1 MQIPWREDGCRGEK
15 AEDKEPKPE
24 RQVLKQILNGSH
36 RKETAF
42 SQMEGTISVL
52 SKFLLSFSTFL
63 KLQYQDI
70 VQMARK
76 GKNYI
81 HLLFLF
87 SSGIVS
93 REH

>member
-1 MQIPWREDGCRGEK
+1 MQIPWRQDGCRGK
-15 AEDKEPKPE
+15 IAEDKELKPE
-24 RQVLKQILNGSH
+24 RQVLKQILNGNH
-36 RKETAF
+36 TKETAF
-42 SQMEGTISVL
+42 SGTEGTISVL
-52 SKFLLSFSTFL
+52 SKFLRSFSTFL

-87 SSGIVS
+87 SSGIV
-93 REH
+93 